1 MKFPSEFWTYT
12 VFPTF
17 IKASATA
24 KNRYA
29 QEVRYYTSAD
39 RFLSDFGDDEQAIN
53 CANHFEE
60 NCNGKDR
67 ATGRRQVR

>member
-39 RFLSDFGDDEQAIN
+39 SFLDDFGDDEQAAK
-53 CANHFEE
+53 CANYFKEDS
-60 NCNGKDR
+60 NGKTR
-67 ATGRRQVR
+67 TAGRRQVR